1 MDTFV
6 SEILPLALVLAA
18 AYLATVWR
26 QGWRW
31 VLGMAA
37 LGAVVAWLLMQWAD
51 ARNGQVMLGG
61 LLQVIAALMVGVGV
75 VTGAV
80 VQGIDALRPNGGS
93 VAFRAWGLAV
103 VIGAMSAFV
112 VTIS

>member
-6 SEILPLALVLAA
+6 SEILPLALVLAV
-18 AYLATVWR
+18 AYIATVWR
-26 QGWRW
+26 KGWRW

-61 LLQVIAALMVGVGV
+61 LLQAIAALMVGVGV
-75 VTGAV
+75 VSGAV
-80 VQGIDALRPNGGS
+80 AQGIDALRPGGGS
-93 VAFRAWGLAV
+93 FAFRAWGLAV
-103 VIGAMSAFV
+103 VIGAMTIFV
-112 VTIS
+112 MITG